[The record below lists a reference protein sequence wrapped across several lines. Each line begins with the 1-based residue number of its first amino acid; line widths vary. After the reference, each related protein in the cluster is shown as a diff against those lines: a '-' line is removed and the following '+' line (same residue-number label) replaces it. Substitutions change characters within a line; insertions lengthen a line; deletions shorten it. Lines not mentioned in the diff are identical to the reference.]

1 MFSSLA
7 LHRRMALT
15 VLCVAFATARPA
27 QAAVLYSGLKDLA
40 ISTTFEG
47 LYLDID
53 TGATGSVEFTGWDI
67 NPFFGGVG
75 VANSSAFQAARIG
88 TGNTDAILRL
98 NVGDAINAAR
108 LYSSGEGGSATHLG
122 SGSTQFGIGQEGY
135 LGFKFTT
142 NANAGPAYGWLRV
155 VFTANTGGAVIKD
168 WAYENGGGTV
178 VAGRVQQSAA
188 AAGVQLTTV
197 SPGSNESF
205 TLGSAVTNPGSGN
218 VGALLKTGAGT
229 TILNTNQNFTGT
241 TTVSGGALELATG
254 GQLSGSSAL
263 VVNTGGTLL
272 LSGTGGTNS
281 KLRTTATTDL
291 HGGTLALT
299 GLTSHLDQQLG
310 TLTLSENSTL
320 DFGTFAAGQ
329 TLRFADSSASLW
341 TSGKTLSIWNWSQG
355 TDHLS
360 FGTSNLGLT
369 STQLSSLRFYSDSG
383 STLIPGGAFAGSSG
397 TFGEVSPIPEPSSL
411 PIASALL
418 SLIALRERRSRK
430 RSSID
435 RQLIGRAPVPQKPSN
450 NVVDRRSISS

>member
-1 MFSSLA
+1 M
-7 LHRRMALT
+7 
-15 VLCVAFATARPA
+15 
-27 QAAVLYSGLKDLA
+27 
-40 ISTTFEG
+40 
-47 LYLDID
+47 
-53 TGATGSVEFTGWDI
+53 
-67 NPFFGGVG
+67 
-75 VANSSAFQAARIG
+75 
-88 TGNTDAILRL
+88 
-98 NVGDAINAAR
+98 
-108 LYSSGEGGSATHLG
+108 
-122 SGSTQFGIGQEGY
+122 
-135 LGFKFTT
+135 
-142 NANAGPAYGWLRV
+142 
-155 VFTANTGGAVIKD
+155 
-168 WAYENGGGTV
+168 
-178 VAGRVQQSAA
+178 
-188 AAGVQLTTV
+188 
-197 SPGSNESF
+197 
-205 TLGSAVTNPGSGN
+205 GSAVTNPGSGN

-411 PIASALL
+411 PPHRLRSPFPHRPPRTQGATAEFTPTVRLTRRFQGNGVSAN
-418 SLIALRERRSRK
+418 AR
-430 RSSID
+430 
-435 RQLIGRAPVPQKPSN
+435 
-450 NVVDRRSISS
+450 DRRARGRGDLLP

>member
-1 MFSSLA
+1 MSLRCLPA
-7 LHRRMALT
+7 VT
-15 VLCVAFATARPA
+15 VATLLLLSAAPARP
-27 QAAVLYSGLKDLA
+27 AVLYSGLKDLA
-40 ISTTFEG
+40 IPTTFDG

-75 VANSSAFQAARIG
+75 IATSPAFQAARTG

-98 NVGDAINAAR
+98 NVGDTINAAR
-108 LYSSGEGGSATHLG
+108 LYSSGYGGSETHLG
-122 SGSTQFGIGQEGY
+122 SGSNQFGIGQEGY

-155 VFTANTGGAVIKD
+155 LFTANTGGAVIKD
-168 WAYENGGGTV
+168 WAYENGGGAV

-197 SPGSNESF
+197 SPGLGESF
-205 TLGSAVTNPGSGN
+205 TLGSAVTDPGSGN

-229 TILNTNQNFTGT
+229 TVLATGQSYTGT

-310 TLTLSENSTL
+310 ALTLSENSTL

-329 TLRFADSSASLW
+329 TLRFADSSTSLW
-341 TSGKTLSIWNWSQG
+341 ASGKTLSIWNWTAG
-355 TDHLS
+355 ADHLS
-360 FGTSNLGLT
+360 FGTANLGLT
-369 STQLSSLRFYSDSG
+369 STQLSRLRFYSDSG
-383 STLIPGGAFAGSSG
+383 STLIPGASFSGPNGAL
-397 TFGEVSPIPEPSSL
+397 GEVSPIPEPSSL
-411 PIASALL
+411 SIASTILA
-418 SLIALRERRSRK
+418 LIALRERRSRK
-430 RSSID
+430 RHS
-435 RQLIGRAPVPQKPSN
+435 RTR
-450 NVVDRRSISS
+450 